1 MSNNNNNS
9 DRIYIILGVLGFLCV
24 MSSCAAL
31 LIRHITKSDPS
42 KKSPTP
48 SPSPA
53 PSPAPASLKGTLEHW
68 TPYSINHRHN
78 IYMERQHVDCQDHA
92 MRGFL
97 LRSNWDCDGDTT
109 CKSQVSE
116 ADRTT
121 THAQAVK
128 VNDKSTAIRYHYKCD
143 VNKQSNVTDKNTDWV
158 SNPDLDVT
166 YAYGKSDNLTVD
178 CDNKPITYYELQ
190 TDSGR
195 DWDLRYFYKCGSTTS
210 DKCRDITT
218 NETVASDNPGY
229 LDRQDVTCKENEYM
243 SKFKLINSDDNLQ
256 YKYKCCEI
264 PGL

>member
-1 MSNNNNNS
+1 
-9 DRIYIILGVLGFLCV
+9 

-42 KKSPTP
+42 KKSSSP

-53 PSPAPASLKGTLEHW
+53 PAPAPAPEPASLKGTLEHW
-68 TPYSINHRHN
+68 TPYSINHRDN

-92 MRGFL
+92 MRGFRL
-97 LRSNWDCDGDTT
+97 IPNWDCDGDTT

-116 ADRTT
+116 AERNT

-190 TDSGR
+190 TDPDR
-195 DWDLRYFYKCGSTTS
+195 DWDHRVHTKLQISISYPTTFMTLLIYTHLGLDVGYEGAIN
-210 DKCRDITT
+210 DKSRGTPYIDMNQAGLLFVIRC
-218 NETVASDNPGY
+218 NGEW
-229 LDRQDVTCKENEYM
+229 DVKGAYIQI
-243 SKFKLINSDDNLQ
+243 F
-256 YKYKCCEI
+256 
-264 PGL
+264 